1 LTSARAIDGN
11 RLLRGVFWAR
21 LAVAGLLLP
30 LGSLLPDEMMPGT
43 NHAILAVSLATVA
56 FSSIA
61 LLLSLPTPRPRQTA
75 WLIALL
81 DLAIVTAVV
90 ASTGGA
96 RSMFTFLYVMLVT
109 ASCLTLSR
117 TGGLTVAA
125 LGSVLYT
132 SLVFGR
138 TVFPLTTL
146 FEVPEETTA
155 LEIMTMFAN
164 AGTFLVVAIVAGGL
178 AERFRSARAE
188 LETQRRDLENLEIFK
203 DLVFE
208 SVPTGLIAVDRRST
222 ITAFNRAAATITGVA
237 VERAIGRPWEAVFG
251 HVVPLPPIHMQID
264 KEPGG
269 SARHEVTLH
278 RTHAPAIPVRM
289 TFSALYGADGERMG
303 LICACEDLSAIRAM
317 EERLR
322 QADRLATLGRMSANI
337 AHEIRNPLAS
347 LTGAIEVLAA
357 SGTAA
362 ELRDRLA
369 GIVIKESGRLNAILR
384 DFLEYA
390 RPAPLARA
398 GVNVCEIIDEV
409 LLLLERQAPPGTVK
423 MARELPP
430 SLEWDVDPQ
439 QFRQAIWNLCL
450 NAVQAM
456 PEGGEL
462 RVTATAADS
471 TLTVRIADTGDG
483 IGAADIHHVFEPF
496 FSTKPGGSGLG
507 LALVHRVVQDH
518 GGEVEVDS
526 NPGAG
531 TTFTVRIPRRRG

>member
-1 LTSARAIDGN
+1 MREIDGN
-11 RLLRGVFWAR
+11 RLLRAVFWAR

-30 LGSLLPDEMMPGT
+30 LGSLLPEEMMPST
-43 NHAILAVSLATVA
+43 NHAVLAISLATVVL
-56 FSSIA
+56 SSVA
-61 LLLSLPTPRPRQTA
+61 LLLSLPMARPRHMA
-75 WLIALL
+75 WLISLL
-81 DLAIVTAVV
+81 DVAIVTAVV

-117 TGGLTVAA
+117 TGGLTIAAVA
-125 LGSVLYT
+125 SVLYT

-138 TVFPLTTL
+138 TIFPLTTL
-146 FEVPEETTA
+146 FEVPQETTA
-155 LEIMTMFAN
+155 LEILTMFAN

-178 AERFRSARAE
+178 AERFRSTRAE
-188 LETQRRDLENLEIFK
+188 LETQRKDLENLEAFK

-208 SVPTGLIAVDRRST
+208 SVGTGLIAVDRART
-222 ITAFNRAAATITGVA
+222 ITAFNRAAASITA
-237 VERAIGRPWEAVFG
+237 VSIEQAIGSPWEALFG
-251 HVVPLPPIHMQID
+251 DTVALASIQAAID
-264 KEPGG
+264 AEPGTT
-269 SARHEVTLH
+269 SRHEVTVH
-278 RTHAPAIPVRM
+278 RDNGREIPVRM
-289 TFSALYGADGERMG
+289 TFSALHGGDGERLG
-303 LICACEDLSAIRAM
+303 LICACDDLSAIRAM

-322 QADRLATLGRMSANI
+322 QADRLATLGRLSANI

-357 SGTAA
+357 SGTAG

-369 GIVIKESGRLNAILR
+369 NIVIKESGRLNAILR

-390 RPAPLARA
+390 RPAPLTRAR
-398 GVNVCEIIDEV
+398 VNVCETIDEV
-409 LLLLERQAPPGTVK
+409 LILLEQKASPGTLKV
-423 MARELPP
+423 ARELPP

-462 RVTATAADS
+462 RVAAAVVNGG
-471 TLTVRIADTGDG
+471 LTVRVSDTGDG
-483 IGAADIHHVFEPF
+483 IGATDVHHVFEPF

-507 LALVHRVVQDH
+507 LALVHRVLQDH
-518 GGEVEVDS
+518 GGEIEVES
-526 NPGAG
+526 TPGVG
-531 TTFTVRIPRRRG
+531 STFTLRVPTRRG

>member
-1 LTSARAIDGN
+1 MKAIDAN

-21 LAVAGLLLP
+21 LGVAGLLLP
-30 LGSLLPDEMMPGT
+30 LGSLLPDELMPGT
-43 NHAILAVSLATVA
+43 NHAILAVSLATVVL
-56 FSSIA
+56 SSVA
-61 LLLSLPTPRPRQTA
+61 LLLSLPTARPRHLA

-81 DLAIVTAVV
+81 DVAIVTAVV

-109 ASCLTLSR
+109 ASCVTLSR
-117 TGGLTVAA
+117 TGGLTIAAVA
-125 LGSVLYT
+125 SVLYT
-132 SLVFGR
+132 ALVFGR

-155 LEIMTMFAN
+155 LEVLTMFAN

-178 AERFRSARAE
+178 AERFRSTHAE
-188 LETQRRDLENLEIFK
+188 LETQRKDLENLEAFK

-208 SVPTGLIAVDRRST
+208 SVGTGLIAIDRGRT
-222 ITAFNRAAATITGVA
+222 ITAFNRAAASITAVA
-237 VERAIGRPWEAVFG
+237 VERAIGRPWAALFG
-251 HVVPLPPIHMQID
+251 DVVPLTAIEAAID
-264 KEPGG
+264 AEPNHT
-269 SARHEVTLH
+269 SRHEVTF
-278 RTHAPAIPVRM
+278 RRGGGPEIPVRM
-289 TFSALYGADGERMG
+289 MFSALNGGDGQRLG
-303 LICACEDLSAIRAM
+303 LICACEDLSALRAM

-357 SGTAA
+357 NGTAG

-369 GIVIKESGRLNAILR
+369 SIVIKESGRLNTILR

-398 GVNVCEIIDEV
+398 RVNICETIDEV
-409 LLLLERQAPPGTVK
+409 LILLEHRATPGTLKV
-423 MARELPP
+423 ARELPP

-450 NAVQAM
+450 NGVEAM

-462 RVTATAADS
+462 RVAAAVVDDH
-471 TLTVRIADTGDG
+471 LTVRITDTGDG
-483 IGAADIHHVFEPF
+483 IGITDVHHVFEPF
-496 FSTKPGGSGLG
+496 YSTKSGGSGLG
-507 LALVHRVVQDH
+507 LALVHRILQDH
-518 GGEVEVDS
+518 GGEIDVDS
-526 NPGAG
+526 TPGAG
-531 TTFTVRIPRRRG
+531 STFTLRIPVRRG

>member
-1 LTSARAIDGN
+1 MKAIDAN

-21 LAVAGLLLP
+21 LGVAGLLLP
-30 LGSLLPDEMMPGT
+30 LGSLLPDELMPGT
-43 NHAILAVSLATVA
+43 NHVILAVSLATVVL
-56 FSSIA
+56 SSVA
-61 LLLSLPTPRPRQTA
+61 LLLSLPTTRPRHLA
-75 WLIALL
+75 WLISLL
-81 DLAIVTAVV
+81 DVAIVTAVV

-109 ASCLTLSR
+109 ASCVTLSR
-117 TGGLTVAA
+117 TGGLTIAAVA
-125 LGSVLYT
+125 SVLYT
-132 SLVFGR
+132 ALVFGR

-155 LEIMTMFAN
+155 LEVLTMFAN

-178 AERFRSARAE
+178 AERFRSTSAE
-188 LETQRRDLENLEIFK
+188 LETQRKDLENLEAFK

-208 SVPTGLIAVDRRST
+208 SVGTGLIAIDRGRA
-222 ITAFNRAAATITGVA
+222 ITAFNRAAASITAVA
-237 VERAIGRPWEAVFG
+237 VEHAIGRPWAALFG
-251 HVVPLPPIHMQID
+251 DVVPLAAIEAAID
-264 KEPGG
+264 AEPDHT
-269 SARHEVTLH
+269 SRHEVTF
-278 RTHAPAIPVRM
+278 RRGGGPDIPVRM
-289 TFSALYGADGERMG
+289 MFSALNGGDGQRLG
-303 LICACEDLSAIRAM
+303 LICACEDLSTLRAM

-357 SGTAA
+357 NGTAG

-369 GIVIKESGRLNAILR
+369 NIVIKESGRLNTILR

-398 GVNVCEIIDEV
+398 RVNVCETIDEV
-409 LLLLERQAPPGTVK
+409 LILLEHRATPGTLKV
-423 MARELPP
+423 ARELPP

-450 NAVQAM
+450 NGVEAM

-462 RVTATAADS
+462 RVTTAVVDDH
-471 TLTVRIADTGDG
+471 LTVRISDTGDG
-483 IGAADIHHVFEPF
+483 IGTTDVHHVFEPF
-496 FSTKPGGSGLG
+496 YSTKSGGSGLG
-507 LALVHRVVQDH
+507 LALVHRILQDH
-518 GGEVEVDS
+518 GGEIDVDS
-526 NPGAG
+526 TPGAG
-531 TTFTVRIPRRRG
+531 STFTLRIPVRRG

>member
-1 LTSARAIDGN
+1 MKAIDAN

-21 LAVAGLLLP
+21 LGVAGLLLP
-30 LGSLLPDEMMPGT
+30 LGSLLPDELMPGT
-43 NHAILAVSLATVA
+43 NHAILAVSLATVVL
-56 FSSIA
+56 SSVA
-61 LLLSLPTPRPRQTA
+61 LLLSLPTARPRHLA

-81 DLAIVTAVV
+81 DVAIVTAVV

-109 ASCLTLSR
+109 ASCVTLSR
-117 TGGLTVAA
+117 TGGLTIAAVA
-125 LGSVLYT
+125 SVLYT
-132 SLVFGR
+132 ALVFGR

-155 LEIMTMFAN
+155 LEVLTMFAN

-178 AERFRSARAE
+178 AERFRSTHAE
-188 LETQRRDLENLEIFK
+188 LETQRKDLENLEAFK

-208 SVPTGLIAVDRRST
+208 SVGTGLIAIDRART
-222 ITAFNRAAATITGVA
+222 ITAFNRAAASITAVA
-237 VERAIGRPWEAVFG
+237 VERAIGRPWAALFG
-251 HVVPLPPIHMQID
+251 DVVPLTAIEAAID
-264 KEPGG
+264 AEPNHT
-269 SARHEVTLH
+269 SRHEVTF
-278 RTHAPAIPVRM
+278 RRGGGPEIPLRM
-289 TFSALYGADGERMG
+289 MFSALNGGDGQRLG
-303 LICACEDLSAIRAM
+303 LICACEDLSALRAM

-357 SGTAA
+357 NGTAG

-369 GIVIKESGRLNAILR
+369 NIVIKESGRLNTILR

-398 GVNVCEIIDEV
+398 RVNICETIDEV
-409 LLLLERQAPPGTVK
+409 LILLEHRATPGTLKV
-423 MARELPP
+423 ARELPP

-450 NAVQAM
+450 NGVEAM

-462 RVTATAADS
+462 RVAAAVVHDY
-471 TLTVRIADTGDG
+471 LTVRITDTGDG
-483 IGAADIHHVFEPF
+483 IGITDVHHVFEPF
-496 FSTKPGGSGLG
+496 YSTKSGGSGLG
-507 LALVHRVVQDH
+507 LALVHRILQDH
-518 GGEVEVDS
+518 GGEIDVDS
-526 NPGAG
+526 TPGAG
-531 TTFTVRIPRRRG
+531 STFTLRIPVRRG

>member
-1 LTSARAIDGN
+1 MKEIDGN

-43 NHAILAVSLATVA
+43 NHAILAISLATVVL
-56 FSSIA
+56 SSVA
-61 LLLSLPTPRPRQTA
+61 LLLSLPMSRPRHMA
-75 WLIALL
+75 WLISLL
-81 DLAIVTAVV
+81 DVAIVTAVV

-117 TGGLTVAA
+117 TGGLTIAAVA
-125 LGSVLYT
+125 SVLYT

-146 FEVPEETTA
+146 FEVPQETTA
-155 LEIMTMFAN
+155 LEILTMFAN

-178 AERFRSARAE
+178 AERFRATRAE
-188 LETQRRDLENLEIFK
+188 LETQRKDLENLEAFK

-208 SVPTGLIAVDRRST
+208 SVGTGLIAVDRART
-222 ITAFNRAAATITGVA
+222 ITAFNRAAVAITA
-237 VERAIGRPWEAVFG
+237 VSVEQAIGSPWEALFG
-251 HVVPLPPIHMQID
+251 DTVALASIQAAID
-264 KEPGG
+264 AEPGTT
-269 SARHEVTLH
+269 SRHEVTI
-278 RTHAPAIPVRM
+278 RRDNGRQIPARM
-289 TFSALYGADGERMG
+289 TFSALHGGDGERLG
-303 LICACEDLSAIRAM
+303 LICACDDLSAIRAM

-322 QADRLATLGRMSANI
+322 QADRLATLGRLSANI

-357 SGTAA
+357 SGTAG

-369 GIVIKESGRLNAILR
+369 NIVIKESGRLNAILR

-390 RPAPLARA
+390 RPAPLTRARM
-398 GVNVCEIIDEV
+398 NVCETVDEV
-409 LLLLERQAPPGTVK
+409 LILLEQKASPGTLKV
-423 MARELPP
+423 ARELPP
-430 SLEWDVDPQ
+430 ALEWDVDPQ

-462 RVTATAADS
+462 RVAAAVVNGA
-471 TLTVRIADTGDG
+471 LTVRVSDTGDG
-483 IGAADIHHVFEPF
+483 IGATDVHHVFEPF

-507 LALVHRVVQDH
+507 LALVHRVLQDH
-518 GGEVEVDS
+518 GGEIEVES
-526 NPGAG
+526 TPGIG
-531 TTFTVRIPRRRG
+531 STFTLRVPAHHG